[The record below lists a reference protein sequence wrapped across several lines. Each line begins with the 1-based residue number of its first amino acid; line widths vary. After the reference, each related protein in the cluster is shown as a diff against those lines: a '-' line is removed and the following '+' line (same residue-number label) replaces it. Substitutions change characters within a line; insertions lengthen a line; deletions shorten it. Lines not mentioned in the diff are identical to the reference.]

1 MIEDFNELAKG
12 LVKRHENLLL
22 ELRNA
27 ARNLGVEPPERPESD
42 VTVDEIQEQFQL
54 VLDNYEERFL
64 RREDGWRS
72 GIRRAAGILQDTFD
86 GR

>member
-22 ELRNA
+22 ELRDA

-42 VTVDEIQEQFQL
+42 VTVDEIQEQFPACTGQL
-54 VLDNYEERFL
+54 RGAV
-64 RREDGWRS
+64 S
-72 GIRRAAGILQDTFD
+72 AA
-86 GR
+86 